1 MALSRAA
8 YKFFFSLGR
17 GWFCAEKRLDSR
29 AARGYHICNF
39 IDETDDV
46 EITSVVPS
54 PRVRAAESR
63 AERRQANGSR
73 RARGTVERPSISRR
87 GGIRQLPGICWYPA
101 KRTAYAVN
109 QGGTA
114 DRKVFVLDRSLD
126 SVRGFF
132 AAQTLLR
139 QDRGSVF
146 CLSEVPYEVFTKPG
160 NHQSLCGKRR
170 I

>member
-1 MALSRAA
+1 MKQVVKWTAEGAA
-8 YKFFFSLGR
+8 KCDYHKVFCDVAGR
-17 GWFCAEKRLDSR
+17 R
-29 AARGYHICNF
+29 H
-39 IDETDDV
+39 
-46 EITSVVPS
+46 
-54 PRVRAAESR
+54 
-63 AERRQANGSR
+63 
-73 RARGTVERPSISRR
+73 
-87 GGIRQLPGICWYPA
+87 LPGICWYPA